1 MWLPDSA
8 IGSELGVQ
16 APIGFWDPLGLCK
29 DGDVDNFK
37 NRRVTKLKRGRV
49 AVRAAMG
56 FIAPDCFEFPGCLSL
71 SAYVPNGLAA
81 FSRVPG
87 RGLKSSLCLHGLP
100 RDPAEPVVQRAPS
113 AKSYSRVTLQG
124 VRVRTSA

>member
-16 APIGFWDPLGLCK
+16 APIGFWDPLGFCK

-71 SAYVPNGLAA
+71 SAGLKR
-81 FSRVPG
+81 SGSCRLLGPG
-87 RGLKSSLCLHGLP
+87 GPLQERRRRGL
-100 RDPAEPVVQRAPS
+100 QAPPQ
-113 AKSYSRVTLQG
+113 Y
-124 VRVRTSA
+124 